1 MLNLC
6 SKTSEKFII
15 CICNSNLINR
25 YTEAFI
31 NCTVNF
37 QLNDARQIPI
47 IIPNKKQLK
56 QAEIL
61 FDRGKDIKEK
71 RINNLISEEQEQKE
85 LKKLQ
90 EEVDGFVCELYGI
103 N

>member
-1 MLNLC
+1 MQ
-6 SKTSEKFII
+6 
-15 CICNSNLINR
+15 INDVR
-25 YTEAFI
+25 
-31 NCTVNF
+31 
-37 QLNDARQIPI
+37 QLPI
-47 IIPNKKQLK
+47 IIPNQKQLK

-85 LKKLQ
+85 LKSLQ

-103 N
+103 S

>member
-1 MLNLC
+1 MQ
-6 SKTSEKFII
+6 
-15 CICNSNLINR
+15 INDVR
-25 YTEAFI
+25 
-31 NCTVNF
+31 
-37 QLNDARQIPI
+37 QLPI
-47 IIPNKKQLK
+47 FIPNQKQLK

-71 RINNLISEEQEQKE
+71 RINNLINEEQEQKE